1 MRRDLQSQL
10 DSYTPGLV
18 AGDQLRR
25 RAGVPAPP
33 RNRRRRAPCPL
44 ASRTI
49 KGCLRLFDG
58 PRLLFASARRARPPP
73 AAGGAACRLSNGGG
87 SPWPRIKNLASDS
100 SYEPAEFY
108 TALTLATGMKA
119 PTSPQPAPIK
129 PPPGDDT
136 EVLRTR
142 RCKPHGPDNGQYND
156 QSRDN
161 ENSKLLC
168 GCASKL

>member
-1 MRRDLQSQL
+1 VKMQHRWDMKAIEKYGANNGCTSASKDETRTSDALRTSPA
-10 DSYTPGLV
+10 TPGFM
-18 AGDQLRR
+18 G
-25 RAGVPAPP
+25 
-33 RNRRRRAPCPL
+33 
-44 ASRTI
+44 
-49 KGCLRLFDG
+49 
-58 PRLLFASARRARPPP
+58 
-73 AAGGAACRLSNGGG
+73 
-87 SPWPRIKNLASDS
+87 

-108 TALTLATGMKA
+108 TALTLATGMNA

-129 PPPGDDT
+129 APPGDDT

-142 RCKPHGPDNGQYND
+142 RSKPHGPDNGQYND